1 MTTRKLLLSFGLL
14 ALLTSPFEVSATIDA
29 TASSTT
35 ATFSPMGTDSANS
48 VRPKK
53 KKTSK
58 KKKKK
63 PHCEAY

>member
-14 ALLTSPFEVSATIDA
+14 ALLTSPFEVSATMDV
-29 TASSTT
+29 TAPST
-35 ATFSPMGTDSANS
+35 AVTFSPMDADNATT

>member
-14 ALLTSPFEVSATIDA
+14 ALLTSPIEVSATIDA

-35 ATFSPMGTDSANS
+35 ATFSPMDTDSAHS

-58 KKKKK
+58 RKKKK

>member
-14 ALLTSPFEVSATIDA
+14 ALLASPFEVSATTNAAA
-29 TASSTT
+29 TSTV
-35 ATFSPMGTDSANS
+35 ATFSSVDADSADTF
-48 VRPKK
+48 RPKK

-58 KKKKK
+58 KKKK

>member
-14 ALLTSPFEVSATIDA
+14 ALLTSPIEVSATIDA
-29 TASSTT
+29 TPSTA
-35 ATFSPMGTDSANS
+35 ATFSPMDADSESS

-53 KKTSK
+53 KKKKASK
-58 KKKKK
+58 RKKK